1 MDLGMHTVLDDSN
14 SKLDPVVVALAERIT
29 PLKANEFGKVWDLF
43 TLRDN
48 PFETDEYLILT
59 RNYTV
64 PEVSITASG
73 SGADWD
79 TNSDTTALPVSS
91 GTISRITVG
100 DVLLLK
106 TGEIVVVK
114 SIDRT
119 GNTIDVYE
127 RGAGE
132 SDAAA
137 QGTAAFTAKIIGNAH
152 EEGKV
157 DVEAMAEQ
165 TAKLTN
171 YTQIVLEQIDLSN
184 SDTDQAR
191 KNGRTADIL
200 RQEAMERAMR
210 DLARSA
216 IYGVSRA
223 PAAGQPAMTRGLLEH
238 LKLATTLKTAVSGAF
253 TETALKN
260 MLDKIR
266 QQGGVVN
273 GIVMSVKQKRVFNT
287 FTGADQIQVDRGSR
301 VGGFVLDGYIADGF
315 GTIPA
320 IVDVDFP
327 DDMVALVNSRM
338 LIKGWKQNDA
348 LRFVPET
355 NTSSREKKETLQG
368 KYGFAVE
375 GVDTTHGLLTSLT

>member
-29 PLKANEFGKVWDLF
+29 PLKAAEFGKVWDLF

-59 RNYTV
+59 RNYTAPTV
-64 PEVSITASG
+64 TLGTIG
-73 SGADWD
+73 SGTDWNS
-79 TNSDTTALPVSS
+79 TSDTTALPITS
-91 GTISRITVG
+91 GTISRLTVG
-100 DVLLLK
+100 DVLLV
-106 TGEIVVVK
+106 GSEVVVVK
-114 SIDRT
+114 SVDRT
-119 GNTIDVYE
+119 NNVIDVYE

-132 SDAAA
+132 SSPVAHT
-137 QGTAAFTAKIIGNAH
+137 GTVTAKIIGNAH

-157 DVEAMAEQ
+157 DAEAMAEQ

-171 YTQIVLEQIDLSN
+171 YTQIVLESIDLSN
-184 SDTDQAR
+184 SDSDQAR

-200 RQEAMERAMR
+200 RQEAMERVMR

-223 PAAGQPAMTRGLLEH
+223 PAAGQPSMTRGLIEH
-238 LKLATTLKTAVSGAF
+238 LKLASTQKTAVSGAF
-253 TETALKN
+253 SETALKN
-260 MLDKIR
+260 AFDAVR
-266 QQGGVVN
+266 QAGGVVN

-287 FTGADQIQVDRGSR
+287 FTGADQIQVDRSTR
-301 VGGFVLDGYIADGF
+301 VGGVVLDGYIADGF
-315 GTIPA
+315 GTVPA

-327 DDMVALVNSRM
+327 DDMVALVNTRM

-355 NTSSREKKETLQG
+355 NKSSREVVETLQG
-368 KYGFAVE
+368 KFGLAVE
-375 GVDTTHGLLTSLT
+375 GVDTSHHLLTNLS